1 MASGYTNSHPRDTG
15 DFYFETRFY
24 WESSYDASTNTSTV
38 SFRPQI
44 RTTVNMGND
53 LRMFNSKDN
62 GGGIYRDGSKIYGF
76 PTYFSSGNYLRTWSN
91 PYNDW
96 VGLFAQGDA
105 FPSLTVRHDN
115 SGNASIKLGLRGG
128 VISMNDYSGA
138 YSSWL
143 DDGYYINISQSRT
156 LNVSYNA
163 NGGSGAPSAT
173 YFYGSTESITLS
185 STRPTRTGYTFLG
198 WATSSTATT
207 ATYSPGQNIGTRS
220 SNLAL
225 YAVWQINSYN
235 VSLTAGDHI
244 ASVSGGGS
252 KEYNSSVTVEAV
264 LASAT
269 GYTYAF
275 DGWYEGDTKVS
286 SDLSYTFTMPASAV
300 ALTAVGT
307 RAANPY
313 TVEFNAN
320 GGEGTMQPQD
330 FVYDVSQDLSPN
342 AFTRT
347 GYTFLGWSTDPNA
360 VTPTYTDEQNV
371 SNLAPSGTT
380 TLYAIWRLNTYLLSI
395 TATRSTVVV
404 NRTSSPL
411 GGGTIGALGNGET
424 LYYNDSLTITF
435 TANTGYTMTVQ
446 TVNGEDF
453 ASGSP
458 HTVTAAVT
466 VVSTAVANTYS
477 VVFNANRGTGIG
489 TGTMA
494 NQSFTYD
501 QAQALTAN
509 AYTRQIPVTFN
520 YTGGVGTPAS
530 SPAVSVFNGWA
541 RSADGAAVFTDGQSV
556 SNLTASQNGTVTL
569 FAKWANGNVT
579 LPTPTR
585 TGYTFKGWY
594 SASTGGTKIGNGG
607 DTYSPTAPVTIF
619 AQWTIIEYTLDLTAS
634 DNGLVVNVLRSASP
648 IGGGSSG
655 LLSNGATLYYNDVI
669 TITYAVSQGYQL
681 ETATVNGEDI
691 SVEGRK
697 AVTVTGNLV
706 VVITVDLGAIVYI
719 GNEAYQAFIG
729 DGTNYAQYEAFFGN
743 GSDYDPY

>member
-1 MASGYTNSHPRDTG
+1 
-15 DFYFETRFY
+15 
-24 WESSYDASTNTSTV
+24 
-38 SFRPQI
+38 
-44 RTTVNMGND
+44 
-53 LRMFNSKDN
+53 
-62 GGGIYRDGSKIYGF
+62 
-76 PTYFSSGNYLRTWSN
+76 
-91 PYNDW
+91 
-96 VGLFAQGDA
+96 
-105 FPSLTVRHDN
+105 
-115 SGNASIKLGLRGG
+115 
-128 VISMNDYSGA
+128 MNDYSGA

>member
-1 MASGYTNSHPRDTG
+1 MASGYSSSISGNRLG
-15 DFYFETRFY
+15 AKIRFY
-24 WESSYDASTNTSTV
+24 YSTSYKAATNTSTV
-38 SFRPQI
+38 SVSPELY
-44 RTTVNMGND
+44 TTALTGGANGWGGDVYGNGSSIYSLSSNYYSGQLLIAANGQETWLD
-53 LRMFNSKDN
+53 FSPNS
-62 GGGIYRDGSKIYGF
+62 GRISS
-76 PTYFSSGNYLRTWSN
+76 FS
-91 PYNDW
+91 
-96 VGLFAQGDA
+96 VA
-105 FPSLTVRHDN
+105 HDN
-115 SGNASIKLGLRGG
+115 SGNATFTLGYYGNVRAMYDGTTA
-128 VISMNDYSGA
+128 NF
-138 YSSWL
+138 YSST
-143 DDGYYINISQSRT
+143 GISVTISEGRQ
-156 LNVSYNA
+156 LYVSYNA

-198 WATSSTATT
+198 WSTSSTATT
-207 ATYSPGQNIGTRS
+207 ATYSPGQNIGKRS
-220 SNLAL
+220 SGLAL
-225 YAVWQINSYN
+225 YAVWRLNSYN
-235 VSLTAGDHI
+235 VDLTAGEHI

-252 KEYNSSVTVEAV
+252 KNYNSSVTVEAV

-275 DGWYEGDTKVS
+275 DGWYNGSTKVS

-307 RAANPY
+307 RSANPY

-342 AFTRT
+342 VFTRT

-360 VTPTYTDEQNV
+360 ATPTYTDGQNV
-371 SNLAPSGTT
+371 SNLAPSGTI
-380 TLYAIWRLNTYLLSI
+380 TLYAVWRLNTYLLSI
-395 TATRSTVVV
+395 TETRSTVVV

-411 GGGTIGALGNGET
+411 GGGTIGALGNGAT

-435 TANTGYTMTVQ
+435 TADTGYSMTVQ

-458 HTVTAAVT
+458 HTVTAAVA
-466 VVSTAVANTYS
+466 VVSTAAANTYS

-520 YTGGVGTPAS
+520 YAGGVGTPAS

-541 RSADGAAVFTDGQSV
+541 RSADGAAVFTDEQNV
-556 SNLTASQNGTVTL
+556 SNLTATPNGTVTL
-569 FAKWANGNVT
+569 YAKWANGNVT

-585 TGYTFKGWY
+585 TGYTFNGWY
-594 SASTGGTKIGNGG
+594 TASTGGTKIGNGG
-607 DTYSPTAPVTIF
+607 DTYSPTAPITIF
-619 AQWTIIEYTLDLTAS
+619 AQWLLIEFTLDLTTS

-648 IGGGSSG
+648 IGGGASG
-655 LLSNGATLYYNDVI
+655 LLSNGATLYYNDVV
-669 TITYAVSQGYQL
+669 TITYAISQGYQL
-681 ETATVNGEDI
+681 EAATVNGEDI

-697 AVTVTGNLV
+697 TVTVTGNLV

-729 DGTNYAQYEAFFGN
+729 DGTSYAQYEAFFGN
-743 GSDYDPY
+743 GSGYDPY